1 MAQTVGI
8 IEIWWKGVQ
17 YECVTGSTIKLPGY
31 KNNTQ
36 VTGSTV
42 QRYQN
47 FAAGEVKA
55 TPVLK
60 KGMKLSAFSA
70 DDEGEL
76 QVKCDTGQAFVLPD
90 AFILDNPTLSDQG
103 GKAPVT
109 WNAGLFQEIVSS

>member
-1 MAQTVGI
+1 
-8 IEIWWKGVQ
+8 
-17 YECVTGSTIKLPGY
+17 ECVTGSTIKLPGY

-42 QRYQN
+42 QRYQS

-60 KGMKLSAFSA
+60 KGMKLSTFTA

-103 GKAPVT
+103 G
-109 WNAGLFQEIVSS
+109 

>member
-1 MAQTVGI
+1 
-8 IEIWWKGVQ
+8 
-17 YECVTGSTIKLPGY
+17 ECVTGSTIKLPGY

-42 QRYQN
+42 QRYQS

-60 KGMKLSAFSA
+60 TGMKLSTFTA

-103 GKAPVT
+103 G
-109 WNAGLFQEIVSS
+109 

>member
-8 IEIWWKGVQ
+8 MTIWWMGVQ
-17 YECVTGSTIKLPGY
+17 YECVSGSSIKLPGT

-36 VTGSTV
+36 VTGGTV
-42 QRYQN
+42 QRYES

-60 KGMKLSAFSA
+60 KGMKLTAFNA
-70 DDEGEL
+70 GDEGEL
-76 QVKCDTGQAFVLPD
+76 QVKCNTGQAYVLPD

-109 WNAGLFQEIVSS
+109 WNAGLFQEVVSS